1 MNGFRLH
8 DPMWLLALAPVA
20 LALAVQ
26 ARRAS
31 ARALVFSSVDDLRA
45 LPVSAWQRLRAI
57 LPWLRGAGLLLV
69 VGALARPQRGVEETR
84 VRVEGIDILM
94 AIDRSGSMA
103 AMDFVED
110 GERVTRLDAVKS
122 VFRRFVAG
130 DDRYEGRTDDRIGL
144 VVFGGYAEQRC
155 PLTLDHGA
163 LLDILGGVRIPGEGL
178 SPEEARLAARI
189 VPDEGDT
196 AIGDGLARAVAGL
209 RDSDAES
216 RVVILLSD
224 GENRSGVLTPEQAAA
239 LAEQEGVRVY
249 TIGIGSNGL
258 APFKVIDQFGRTGF
272 RTNPVVLDEATL
284 RRIAETTGGRYF
296 NARDRDSLEAVVE
309 EIDRLETGT
318 REGVV
323 YTDYR
328 ELFAVLLAPGIV
340 LLVLERLLA
349 VTRLLRVP

>member
-1 MNGFRLH
+1 M
-8 DPMWLLALAPVA
+8 
-20 LALAVQ
+20 
-26 ARRAS
+26 
-31 ARALVFSSVDDLRA
+31 
-45 LPVSAWQRLRAI
+45 
-57 LPWLRGAGLLLV
+57 
-69 VGALARPQRGVEETR
+69 
-84 VRVEGIDILM
+84 
-94 AIDRSGSMA
+94 
-103 AMDFVED
+103 
-110 GERVTRLDAVKS
+110 
-122 VFRRFVAG
+122 
-130 DDRYEGRTDDRIGL
+130 
-144 VVFGGYAEQRC
+144 
-155 PLTLDHGA
+155 
-163 LLDILGGVRIPGEGL
+163 
-178 SPEEARLAARI
+178 
-189 VPDEGDT
+189 
-196 AIGDGLARAVAGL
+196 AGL